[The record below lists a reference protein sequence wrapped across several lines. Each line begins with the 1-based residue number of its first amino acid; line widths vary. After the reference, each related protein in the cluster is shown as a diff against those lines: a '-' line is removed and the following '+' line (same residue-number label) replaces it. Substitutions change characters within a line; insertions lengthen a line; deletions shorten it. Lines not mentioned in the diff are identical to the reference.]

1 MKKINSVYV
10 IDDDEI
16 YQFTIKKI
24 LNSFDVPLEIKSFSD
39 GEEAINFIDD
49 NKNNE
54 TELPDIVF
62 LDINMPIMDGF
73 EFLEEFEKI
82 KSDLSKNIIVHMVSS
97 SVDEVDIER
106 AKKNKNISSYI
117 IKPVNP
123 KDIEHIIKKY

>member
-24 LNSFDVPLEIKSFSD
+24 LKSFDLPFEIKSFPD

-49 NKNNE
+49 HKNNE
-54 TELPDIVF
+54 AELPDIVF

-82 KSDLSKNIIVHMVSS
+82 KSDLCKNTIVHMVSS

-117 IKPVNP
+117 TKPVNP
-123 KDIEHIIKKY
+123 KEIERIIKSF

>member
-1 MKKINSVYV
+1 MKKTNSVYV

-16 YQFTIKKI
+16 YQFTINKI
-24 LNSFDVPLEIKSFSD
+24 LNSFNLPLEIKFFPD
-39 GEEAINFIDD
+39 GEEAINFIDH

-54 TELPDIVF
+54 EELPDIVF

-82 KSDLSKNIIVHMVSS
+82 KSNLSKNIIVHMVSS

-106 AKKNKNISSYI
+106 ANKNKNISSYI
-117 IKPVNP
+117 TKPVNP
-123 KDIEHIIKKY
+123 KDIEYIIKNY